1 MNMLAVRALL
11 AALLVGTGLS
21 GCSLLPPFE
30 NCGGTEAAVAELDQL
45 PALELRPK
53 GAVSVGG
60 GPWAGADCVD
70 DTGGAGLTATRFYAY
85 GGTRKDVL
93 EYYGREAAAAGW
105 RPAEDLDTAFGAGF
119 AVFCFESADRP
130 SITLAFTSPEQLRE
144 LYGTE
149 PHPASLLGVDAR
161 TWFSWSTE
169 ATPDGS
175 RMTCS

>member
-30 NCGGTEAAVAELDQL
+30 SCGGTEAAVAELDQL

-53 GAVSVGG
+53 GAASIGG
-60 GPWAGADCVD
+60 DPWAGAHCVD
-70 DTGGAGLTATRFYAY
+70 DTGGAWLTATRFYAY
-85 GGTRKDVL
+85 GGTRKEVL

-105 RPAEDLDTAFGAGF
+105 RPVHDLDAAFGAGF

-130 SITLAFTSPEQLRE
+130 SMTLDFTSPERLRE
-144 LYGTE
+144 IYGTQ

-175 RMTCS
+175 SISC